1 MDKLDGPI
9 TEGEIMKGFD
19 RATKRFAT
27 PTSKKYTAAQL
38 KAHADKDA
46 GLIFVTVPIEWIK
59 GGNMQGN
66 RLQGT
71 PIHTGR

>member
-1 MDKLDGPI
+1 M
-9 TEGEIMKGFD
+9 MKGFD
-19 RATKRFAT
+19 PATKRYVA
-27 PTSKKYTAAQL
+27 PIAKKYTTAQL
-38 KAHADKDA
+38 NAHVGKSV